1 MELLQ
6 LEFARDFFSP
16 IFARLPPSKCRP
28 VWHAPPVATP
38 LSLFFVAWPGYQHNF
53 WEKICANNILQ
64 LLKVKI
70 IFHIKQSH
78 NAEKQRGMGGNH
90 RPLGS
95 PKVKHGLP
103 SLDLRRLHLDLVY
116 CYKMFFFGLVKL
128 YGTVYQSLSV
138 LLMTALFSCWRIY
151 FVYAVPYEKN
161 KSMTASRRVNKGA
174 ASALICLQNS
184 QNNIFYFHS
193 VIFRKLACWISWKGM
208 LKGTHFTFPQRHTI
222 GQER

>member
-116 CYKMFFFGLVKL
+116 CYRSKMVFDFVKL
-128 YGTVYQSLSV
+128 RFSDFFEYSISSTRGHAYKVYKYRGKSARADFFACRVVNVWNSLSDSV
-138 LLMTALFSCWRIY
+138 VFTGSSAFKRSIYTVDFSV
-151 FVYAVPYEKN
+151 F
-161 KSMTASRRVNKGA
+161 
-174 ASALICLQNS
+174 
-184 QNNIFYFHS
+184 
-193 VIFRKLACWISWKGM
+193 
-208 LKGTHFTFPQRHTI
+208 
-222 GQER
+222 